1 MKKGLWHSRTILSIL
16 SNEKYKGDA
25 ILNKTYIT
33 DCISRKVKV
42 NNGERPKYYVENNHP
57 AIIDSD
63 TFGKVQEEM
72 ARRSSKPKIKQVGTK
87 TERGR
92 YCSKYALSEL
102 LICGEC
108 GTPYRRCSRKRNDEK
123 VIEWRCISRLDYGR
137 KYCHNSPTM
146 EESALKSAI
155 MDTILKMAIQNAELL
170 KNLKLHIG
178 TSLKMDESEN
188 KRFDIQLRLAEI
200 NAEFKSLLKEVASN
214 IASDTF
220 DDTKMSELMNE
231 KHQLEE
237 ELERYEDSKQKQEK
251 NQIRLGD
258 IFTVVDGLKNHPLTY
273 DERII
278 RQILEC
284 VVVESKNKIKVVF
297 VGGAEV
303 EQDVN

>member
-1 MKKGLWHSRTILSIL
+1 
-16 SNEKYKGDA
+16 
-25 ILNKTYIT
+25 
-33 DCISRKVKV
+33 
-42 NNGERPKYYVENNHP
+42 
-57 AIIDSD
+57 
-63 TFGKVQEEM
+63 
-72 ARRSSKPKIKQVGTK
+72 
-87 TERGR
+87 
-92 YCSKYALSEL
+92 
-102 LICGEC
+102 
-108 GTPYRRCSRKRNDEK
+108 
-123 VIEWRCISRLDYGR
+123 
-137 KYCHNSPTM
+137 M